1 MPEQGELVSLAAD
14 LLRVLKQRRGR
25 LAVAESCTGGLVGHL
40 LTEVPGSSAVFV
52 GGAITYDTQ
61 LKQQIGVDEAL
72 LEKEGAVSSA
82 VAEAMAVAIRK
93 QTGASLGV
101 AVTGIAGPGGGSEAK
116 PVGLTYVA
124 VADDHGVVSEGHIW
138 RADRSTNKQL
148 SAQAALRLA
157 LKRVRETS
165 V

>member
-1 MPEQGELVSLAAD
+1 MPEQRELVSLAAD
-14 LLRVLKQRRGR
+14 LLRVLKQGRRR

-40 LTEVPGSSAVFV
+40 LTEVPGSSDVFA
-52 GGAITYDTQ
+52 GGAITYDNQ
-61 LKQQIGVDEAL
+61 LKQQIGVDEGL

-82 VAEAMAVAIRK
+82 VAEAMATGIRK
-93 QTGASLGV
+93 HTGASLGV
-101 AVTGIAGPGGGSEAK
+101 AVTGIAGPGGGSETK

-124 VADDHGVVSEGHIW
+124 VADDDGVVSEGHMW

-157 LKRVRETS
+157 LNRARGAT
-165 V
+165 

>member
-1 MPEQGELVSLAAD
+1 MPEQGELVSLAAE

-52 GGAITYDTQ
+52 GGAITYDNH
-61 LKQQIGVDEAL
+61 LKQQIGVEDKL
-72 LEKEGAVSSA
+72 LENDGAVSSA
-82 VAEAMAVAIRK
+82 VAEAMAVGIRK
-93 QTGASLGV
+93 QTGASLAIG
-101 AVTGIAGPGGGSEAK
+101 VTGIAGPNGGSEAK

-124 VADDHGVVSEGHIW
+124 VADENGVVTEEHTW
-138 RADRSTNKQL
+138 QADRSTNKQL